1 MKFQLLGR
9 EIEISE
15 GQKNYML
22 VLSYFEELADQA
34 ISEFNSD
41 HKLIFSSG
49 LSESRY
55 AERFM
60 DTYAKSDYMDSIVRK
75 YVVKTRQYLAKYG
88 VFDLSD
94 ETIWNN
100 CIVNDER
107 NVSELQ
113 DKFNE
118 DLIYWLDLG
127 SDGAGDDVIIPKI
140 KNKFASGCYQ
150 TALRI
155 DIMGLCDYTLN
166 YLSKNGIRDI
176 QFVYKKEAEEAKA
189 IYNNLKDLVVTE
201 KSDKE
206 KLAVSLIQLDF
217 SEEKY
222 YEYIFRNFPESKYE
236 IVSIS
241 KCLGIDLSE
250 WIFEDLEKWF
260 GYSILSKITTE
271 EEALKKMSDLQ
282 EKMTKYGITECNAKT
297 ELERILKD
305 FDKKARTYIGYEYA
319 TREESAK
326 AKADDDNI
334 KQMIDELDGENREQ
348 CIKLIKEINE
358 GDYVEP
364 IKKTNTDTL
373 KNMILMIEEK
383 ELANMCS
390 NIESSNKPECLS
402 LIETITNLDYD
413 SSLKSKKISLIK
425 EYIDKIETREL
436 EEICQGL
443 DTLNESE
450 CNAVKQRIV
459 DYDAEQQKK
468 DKYLIKVVDRIYVI
482 WDKEDFERFKELFI
496 QISIADKEQQG
507 KIRQLISETGRTK
520 TKDLFLGALCFLNE
534 SDVEAAAKYAVAKE
548 GGMLTSLVNIGK
560 KGTYDALTLNGRIIH
575 PAVATAMEKIK
586 EKKNEGVLAGLGF
599 KKPKFNIPSF
609 SKPTPS
615 NQKLCSACG
624 TEMNPE
630 AKFCPNC
637 GNKME

>member
-1 MKFQLLGR
+1 
-9 EIEISE
+9 
-15 GQKNYML
+15 
-22 VLSYFEELADQA
+22 
-34 ISEFNSD
+34 
-41 HKLIFSSG
+41 
-49 LSESRY
+49 
-55 AERFM
+55 
-60 DTYAKSDYMDSIVRK
+60 
-75 YVVKTRQYLAKYG
+75 
-88 VFDLSD
+88 
-94 ETIWNN
+94 
-100 CIVNDER
+100 
-107 NVSELQ
+107 
-113 DKFNE
+113 
-118 DLIYWLDLG
+118 
-127 SDGAGDDVIIPKI
+127 
-140 KNKFASGCYQ
+140 
-150 TALRI
+150 
-155 DIMGLCDYTLN
+155 MGLCDYTLN

-297 ELERILKD
+297 ELERIMKD